1 MGKRRN
7 AYRVLAGKPE
17 GKRPLGRP
25 RQRWKS
31 NIKTDL
37 KYLAC
42 KNVDCI
48 HLAQDREMA
57 SCCNAVQTCR
67 FHKMWDIS

>member
-7 AYRVLAGKPE
+7 VHRVLAEKPE

-25 RQRWKS
+25 RQRQED
-31 NIKTDL
+31 NIKMDL
-37 KYLAC
+37 KHLAC

-48 HLAQDREMA
+48 HLAQDRKMA
-57 SCCNAVQTCR
+57 SSVNAVQTCR
-67 FHKMWDIS
+67 FH